1 MKIKKIT
8 IDKYKA
14 FYGKEE
20 FNIDGKNIFIYGE
33 NGSGKSSFYYALKD
47 FFQSSNEEVNLAE
60 LKNIFLD
67 STSVGEP
74 SIEVVFQ
81 PDQNGAAPDLPILLS
96 DATKAQTQITPLRD
110 AIKLKSFLTY
120 KHLLGI
126 HNIKKGN
133 KIDIFD
139 LLVNGVLKH
148 FKYTLTKG
156 KELGELWQDVIAT
169 TQKTV
174 GRGSD
179 SDYLQRLQKKAAL
192 NSTIKIFNDAFGE
205 LFNKTSI
212 EYILK
217 YAQPILNEFNY
228 DIEVLLDFR
237 KTKALPGDSGIENNH
252 VYLDLLYHGVSI
264 KEPHLFLNEAKLS
277 AIAISIYL
285 GLIKRHLQL
294 IPIKVL
300 FLDDIFIGLDIAN
313 RLPLLKILKNQFPD
327 YQIFMTTYDRPWYE
341 YAKFYIEDD
350 PEWKCF
356 ELYCK
361 ESDDG
366 FDIPVKIDQSDRTH
380 IEVYIQKSE
389 DYYKQGDYKASAV
402 YLRTAFEYTLK
413 KYCLNRIPINFKLKL
428 DDYESENF
436 YDAINK
442 SKSLFDLN
450 FEIQKTIK
458 KVQSALLKE
467 FKGNIP
473 DNINANFRVLCQY
486 LHNLKLGSDIPI
498 TINTQKEVRE
508 YKKLVLNPMSHSSID
523 KYGLKSELKEAIRVI
538 KTLNNELN
546 FETQSSKIPK

>member
-20 FNIDGKNIFIYGE
+20 FNIDSKNIFIYGE

-47 FFQSSNEEVNLAE
+47 FFQSSNEEVNLTE

-74 SIEVVFQ
+74 SIEVIFQ
-81 PDQNGAAPDLPILLS
+81 PDQNGAEQEQSILLS
-96 DATKAQTQITPLRD
+96 DTTKAQTQIPPLRD

-148 FKYTLTKG
+148 FKYTLTDG

-174 GRGSD
+174 GREG
-179 SDYLQRLQKKAAL
+179 DYAQSRQKKDAL
-192 NSTIKIFNDAFGE
+192 NSAIKVFNDAFGE
-205 LFNKTSI
+205 LFDKKSP

-217 YAQPILNEFNY
+217 HAQPILNEFNY
-228 DIEVLLDFR
+228 GIEVILDFK
-237 KTKALPGDSGIENNH
+237 KTVALKDDSGVENNH
-252 VYLDLLYHGVSI
+252 VYLDLLYHGVAI
-264 KEPHLFLNEAKLS
+264 TEPHLFLNEAKLS

-285 GLIKRHLQL
+285 GLIKRHLQA

-350 PEWKCF
+350 PNWKCF
-356 ELYCK
+356 ELYNK
-361 ESDDG
+361 KSEYG
-366 FDIPVKIDQSDRTH
+366 FTIPVKIEHKTADHVDL
-380 IEVYIQKSE
+380 YISKSE
-389 DYYKQGDYKASAV
+389 SYYNEGDYKASAV
-402 YLRTAFEYTLK
+402 YLRTAFEYILK
-413 KYCLNRIPINFKLKL
+413 RYCFKRKINVPFKLSLSDYDTDDFLNGITSIIKQNESITSTKSAFTKLNADLSRELAGHIPTDTQTSILALGTMLNKISKGTAINFPPQSQAEVET
-428 DDYESENF
+428 YR
-436 YDAINK
+436 
-442 SKSLFDLN
+442 
-450 FEIQKTIK
+450 
-458 KVQSALLKE
+458 KV
-467 FKGNIP
+467 
-473 DNINANFRVLCQY
+473 
-486 LHNLKLGSDIPI
+486 
-498 TINTQKEVRE
+498 
-508 YKKLVLNPMSHSSID
+508 VLNPMSHSSTQS
-523 KYGLKSELKEAIRVI
+523 YGFSRELGEAIDVI
-538 KTLNNELN
+538 KRIKGELV
-546 FETQSSKIPK
+546 P